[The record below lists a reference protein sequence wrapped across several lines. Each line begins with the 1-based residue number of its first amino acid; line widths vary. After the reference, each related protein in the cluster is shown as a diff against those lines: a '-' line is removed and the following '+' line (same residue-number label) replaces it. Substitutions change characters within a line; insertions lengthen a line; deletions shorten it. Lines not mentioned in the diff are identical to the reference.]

1 MTRSAAD
8 ILGHAGPIAAHLGPA
23 FEARTEQGAM
33 ARAVEDAFAARA
45 HLLVEAGTGVG
56 KSYAYLVPAIRRC
69 LEHNEK
75 VVVAT
80 NTIALQEQLVEHD
93 IPLLI
98 ALLCPP
104 PAEPDQPPP
113 VRTVLVKG
121 RGNYLSVRRLMLAS
135 QRQDRLFADAGARR
149 SLHVIEDW
157 ATTTRD
163 GTLRTLPPLERPGVW
178 DKVQSDSGNCM
189 GRKCPTYTQC
199 FYQAARAQVEH
210 ANLFITNHALFF
222 ADLQLRSQDAGILP
236 DYDHVVL
243 DEGHGVEDA
252 ASDHFGVHLSE
263 GRVAHLLSS
272 LHAPRAGKGYL
283 AHASLAV
290 GDAGRVASAVR
301 AVDDALDASRAFFDS
316 LRRLTGASND
326 PWTARGPRGPSA
338 GGPDD
343 PRSVRLREPHAV
355 DNHLTPAMRELALR
369 LKSLREGVSADED
382 RYELNGYAIRAE
394 LIAEHA
400 DTLVTQSL
408 PGYAYWAEVGSS
420 SDDGPRAARVTF
432 ACAPIEVGPLLRDRL
447 FRANTSVVVTSA
459 TLATRG
465 SGAEER
471 TAADAFTHVRA
482 RLGCD
487 GAACLQLGS
496 PFDFA
501 RQMEVHLGAPADRH
515 ADDPARD
522 PLSVLS
528 RDVLYH
534 VRATEGGAFVLFTS
548 FAALRRCAAEITPIL
563 AREGYDVLA
572 QGRDG
577 SRTEILARFRAG
589 PRAVLLGAASF
600 WQGVDV
606 RGRALRNVIIT
617 KLPFEPPDRP
627 ITQARAEL
635 IAARG
640 GNAFM
645 EDALPRALIRFKQ
658 GLGRLIRSAT
668 DRGRVV
674 VLDDRVA
681 TARYGRLFLAALPE
695 GTRLVRYGPDGEIE
709 SRIGE

>member
-23 FEARTEQGAM
+23 FEARSEQGAM

-69 LEHNEK
+69 LDHNEK
-75 VVVAT
+75 VVIAT

-93 IPLLI
+93 VPLLI

-104 PAEPDQPPP
+104 PADPDQPPP
-113 VRTVLVKG
+113 VRPVLVKG

-135 QRQDRLFADAGARR
+135 QRQDRLFADAAARR

-157 ATTTRD
+157 ATSTRD

-189 GRKCPTYTQC
+189 GRKCPTYAQC
-199 FYQAARAQVEH
+199 FYQAARAQIEH

-222 ADLQLRSQDAGILP
+222 ADLQLRAQDAGILP

-252 ASDHFGVHLSE
+252 ASDHFGVHLTE

-283 AHASLAV
+283 AHAALAL

-316 LRRLTGASND
+316 LRRLAGASND
-326 PWTARGPRGPSA
+326 PWTARGPLSPGA
-338 GGPDD
+338 GTPDD
-343 PRSVRLREPHAV
+343 ARSVRLREPNAV
-355 DNHLTPAMRELALR
+355 DNLLTPAMRELALR
-369 LKSLREGVSADED
+369 LKSLREGVASDED
-382 RYELNGYAIRAE
+382 RYELNGYALRAE

-400 DTLVTQSL
+400 ETLVAQSL
-408 PGYAYWAEVGSS
+408 PGYAYWAEVGSA
-420 SDDGPRAARVTF
+420 DDDAPRAARVTF

-471 TAADAFTHVRA
+471 TAADAFKHVRT

-501 RQMEVHLGAPADRH
+501 RQMEVHLGAPP
-515 ADDPARD
+515 DPAD
-522 PLSVLS
+522 NLSPLS

-548 FAALRRCAAEITPIL
+548 FAALRRCAAEITPLL
-563 AREGYDVLA
+563 ARDGYDVLA

-577 SRTEILARFRAG
+577 SRTDILARFRAS
-589 PRAVLLGAASF
+589 PHAVLLGAASF

-640 GNAFM
+640 GNPFID
-645 EDALPRALIRFKQ
+645 DALPRALIRFKQ
-658 GLGRLIRSAT
+658 GIGRLIRSAT

-674 VLDDRVA
+674 VLDERIA

-695 GTRLVRYGPDGEIE
+695 GTRVIRYTPDGEIE